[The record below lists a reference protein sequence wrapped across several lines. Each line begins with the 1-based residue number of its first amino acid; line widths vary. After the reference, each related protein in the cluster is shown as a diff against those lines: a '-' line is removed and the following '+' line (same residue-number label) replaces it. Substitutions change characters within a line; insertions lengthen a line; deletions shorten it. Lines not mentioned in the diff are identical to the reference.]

1 MSAGAQP
8 LPGASSD
15 ETVDANGNP
24 FVPTAG
30 NGGGALGGV
39 AGNANAT
46 TAENAAEG
54 MLGAVTTAQQ
64 GAPAPT
70 TLVPSPPASP
80 VLGFSNRT
88 LVTHNK
94 TSGGS
99 FKLTKL
105 TAVTVA
111 SNGKGASADIG
122 AGAAIENGK
131 APADVCAGASIENG
145 KQPADEATMTVE
157 RYQELA
163 GKDWNATKALND
175 LVAQRQQVKS
185 EMDNCKAEKRACED
199 DSKKIDQEWKV
210 LKRACEA
217 KGVEAKAKVEE
228 TNEVD
233 VRLKALLEVHKTNWD
248 TMGGVRREAK
258 DAAEKFEQ
266 AKNAM
271 RSGPEAGASRR

>member
-1 MSAGAQP
+1 MSAEAQP

-24 FVPTAG
+24 FVSTAG

-46 TAENAAEG
+46 TAENAADG
-54 MLGAVTTAQQ
+54 MLGAATTAQQ

-70 TLVPSPPASP
+70 TLVPSPPQSP

-99 FKLTKL
+99 LELSKL
-105 TAVTVA
+105 TAVTV
-111 SNGKGASADIG
+111 GKGK
-122 AGAAIENGK
+122 E
-131 APADVCAGASIENG
+131 
-145 KQPADEATMTVE
+145 PADEATMTAE

-163 GKDWNATKALND
+163 GKDWDATKALND
-175 LVAQRQQVKS
+175 LVAQQQQVKS
-185 EMDNCKAEKRACED
+185 DITNCKAEKLACED
-199 DSKKIDQEWKV
+199 DSKKIHQEWKV
-210 LKRACEA
+210 QKRACEA
-217 KGVEAKAKVEE
+217 KGVQAKAKVEATKE
-228 TNEVD
+228 ME
-233 VRLKALLEVHKTNWD
+233 VRLRALQQIHKANFD
-248 TMGGVRREAK
+248 NMGRVRQAAK
-258 DAAEKFEQ
+258 DAADKFEQ

-271 RSGPEAGASRR
+271 RGGPEAGASKR